1 MLIQEKNDEKKKMYE
16 EKCYL
21 EGQIEKLKR

>member
-1 MLIQEKNDEKKKMYE
+1 MLIQEKNDVNKRIYE

-21 EGQIEKLKR
+21 EGQIEELKR